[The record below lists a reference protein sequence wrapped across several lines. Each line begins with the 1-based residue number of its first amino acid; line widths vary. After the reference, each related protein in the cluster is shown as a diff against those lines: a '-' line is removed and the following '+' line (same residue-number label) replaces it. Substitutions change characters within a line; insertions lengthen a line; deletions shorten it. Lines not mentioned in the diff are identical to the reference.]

1 MSTWEDEFLADD
13 PMPEA
18 PAPMKPA
25 EAKPKPRPMF
35 VSPAAMVTK
44 SLSRMAQSAVE
55 AGKPIYVKLPC
66 FTC

>member
-1 MSTWEDEFLADD
+1 
-13 PMPEA
+13 
-18 PAPMKPA
+18 
-25 EAKPKPRPMF
+25 MF

-44 SLSRMAQSAVE
+44 SLSRMGQAAVD